1 MVVVEEFFMQKLSLE
16 EVHVLLKKF
25 KYVFHDDNPFK
36 LSVTMNDEGLIV
48 KLKSSFESVMM
59 FPFDKNQEVV
69 VNEDSILLYDRMN
82 WKQIFSP
89 LIPAKLFK

>member
-1 MVVVEEFFMQKLSLE
+1 MQKLSLE
-16 EVHVLLKKF
+16 EVHMLLKKF
-25 KYVFHDDNPFK
+25 KYVFHDDTPFK

-69 VNEDSILLYDRMN
+69 VNQDSILLHDRMN